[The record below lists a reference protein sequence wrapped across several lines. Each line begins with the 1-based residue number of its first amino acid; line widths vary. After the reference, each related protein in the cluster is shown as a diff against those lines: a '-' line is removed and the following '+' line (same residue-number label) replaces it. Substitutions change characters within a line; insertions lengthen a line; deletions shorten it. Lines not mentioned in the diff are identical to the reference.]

1 MSQWCEHCQE
11 NRAEYK
17 AYYRTD
23 MYVAKWSTIAG
34 EQFMSNVC
42 LACFQ
47 ELTRQERAGLIWSV
61 GHRSTAGI
69 EI

>member
-17 AYYRTD
+17 AYWRTD

-42 LACFQ
+42 LDCFQ
-47 ELTRQERAGLIWSV
+47 ELTRQERDGLIWSV
-61 GHRSTAGI
+61 SHRSTAGMGI
-69 EI
+69 